1 VGQVGS
7 GASVRLDASD
17 RDGIQQLREA
27 LRTASYDA
35 AHMRPMLR
43 ADTDTLTP
51 RPADIPIIVRLLPR
65 DDRLSSLIRLFVVG
79 LSVPEEEAR
88 AALAPLSMERA
99 RRLGVIQQST
109 DGVKST
115 VRILPSGNLL
125 MAADRAHEG
134 SANLP
139 ADHVMAVASSSMFL
153 ASLTVRG
160 HVERA
165 LDIGCGGGIQ
175 TVLAAQHADKVIA
188 CDLNPRAL
196 DFTAFNALLNG
207 VDNVECREGSFFEP
221 VEGETFDLIVSNP
234 PFVISP
240 ENALVFRD
248 SGLRGDDVS
257 RQVIR
262 QTAEHLREGG
272 LAFILMS
279 WGVAKAEAWPDRLR
293 PWVADLPCDI
303 WFLHHSVEGPLM
315 HAASWNSPLQSRPDE
330 FGAALDR
337 WTAYLA
343 ELGFA
348 GISYGAAIM
357 RRRSGVVNWVR
368 FDDVNEQNEPAS
380 GEQIEQLIAAQ
391 DYIASLSD
399 PRQLLDEKLTLTPTH
414 RLEQILRGRDGTFA
428 VESASLRLER
438 GIRFDVS
445 VDAFTAHLLARLDGR
460 RSLRD
465 AIAETAQ
472 QFAADGIDEA
482 EFLKEAVP
490 TMVRMLALGF
500 VTLATAR
507 RLP

>member
-1 VGQVGS
+1 M
-7 GASVRLDASD
+7 DAGD

-27 LRTASYDA
+27 LKTASYDA

-43 ADTDTLTP
+43 ANTDTLTP
-51 RPADIPIIVRLLPR
+51 RPADIPIIVRLLPKG
-65 DDRLSSLIRLFVVG
+65 DRLSSLIRLFVVG
-79 LSVPEEEAR
+79 LSVPESEAR
-88 AALAPLSMERA
+88 TALAPLSVERA
-99 RRLGVIQQST
+99 LRLGVVRRRS
-109 DGVKST
+109 GAVEAT
-115 VRILPSGNLL
+115 VRILPSGDLL

-134 SANLP
+134 SADLP
-139 ADHVMAVASSSMFL
+139 ADHVMAVASSSIFL
-153 ASLTVRG
+153 ASLTVRR

-188 CDLNPRAL
+188 CDINPRAL

-207 VDNVECREGSFFEP
+207 VSNVECRAGSFFAP

-257 RQVIR
+257 RKVIR
-262 QTAEHLREGG
+262 EAAAHLREGG

-279 WGVAKAEAWPDRLR
+279 WGVAKDGSWPDRLR

-303 WFLHHSVEGPLM
+303 WFLHHSVEAPLM
-315 HAASWNSPLQSRPDE
+315 HAASWNSPLQSRPDDY
-330 FGAALDR
+330 GAALDR
-337 WTAYLA
+337 WIAYLG

-348 GISYGAAIM
+348 GVSYGATIL
-357 RRRSGVVNWVR
+357 RKRSGVVNWVR

-380 GEQIEQLIAAQ
+380 GEQIEQLMAAQ

-399 PRQLLDEKLTLTPTH
+399 PHQLLDAKLTLTPTH
-414 RLEQILRGRDGTFA
+414 RLEQVLRGRDGTFA

-438 GIRFDVS
+438 GIRFDAKVN
-445 VDAFTAHLLARLDGR
+445 AFTAHLLARLDGR
-460 RSLRD
+460 ITLRD
-465 AIAETAQ
+465 AIAETAK

-482 EFLKEAVP
+482 EFIKEAVP

-500 VTLATAR
+500 VTLATAE